1 MLCYVTISTSPQY
14 ASMIGFMEEKNKD
27 DDDDD
32 DDDVNELFAVQK
44 RTSTEMFNDVPF
56 PFKLAN
62 SIEHS
67 TPSQLKVPQLVEK
80 FPAFYIILT
89 RH

>member
-1 MLCYVTISTSPQY
+1 MLCYVTISTSSQY
-14 ASMIGFMEEKNKD
+14 ASMIGFMEEKNK
-27 DDDDD
+27 DD